1 MSVSGESCHRGGRA
15 SSSVLDPM
23 QTFARHRVA
32 NAGAATLW
40 SRGVFDHLVGER
52 EQSRRHGEAEALAVL
67 RFRTISNLVG
77 SWTGSSAG
85 FAPRRIELLF

>member
-1 MSVSGESCHRGGRA
+1 MGLAPTGKRRLVTAHTLSGHLPVS
-15 SSSVLDPM
+15 
-23 QTFARHRVA
+23 
-32 NAGAATLW
+32 
-40 SRGVFDHLVGER
+40 FDHLVGER